1 MIIAVGFGIILGRFL
16 ANSRGLWYDRVIQL
30 TCIIGISLPIFF
42 LGILFQYY
50 LAYENPIF
58 PATYY
63 KDISY
68 EDPPLVTGFYIIDAI
83 ISRQFFKIPDY
94 IYHLILPISCLTI
107 ISFSLVTIITRSY
120 MLNQSRDKSVVSNTV
135 VTGIHFSLILMFT
148 LLVDITFGL
157 FGSGSLLI
165 EAMELLDYW
174 VISAMLNVTII
185 MFVVVMLISNLAF
198 IFYKLSK
205 RKKYWNENEINLKE
219 NI

>member
-1 MIIAVGFGIILGRFL
+1 MIIAVGFGIILGKFL
-16 ANSRGLWYDRVIQL
+16 AKSRGLWYDRVIQL
-30 TCIIGISLPIFF
+30 ACIIGISLPIFF
-42 LGILFQYY
+42 LGMVFQYY
-50 LAYENPIF
+50 LAYVNPIF

-63 KDISY
+63 KDATY
-68 EDPPLVTGFYIIDAI
+68 EDPPFVTGFYIIDAL

-94 IYHLILPISCLTI
+94 INHLILPITCLTI

-120 MLNQSRDKSVVSNTV
+120 MLNKSRDKSVVSNTV

-148 LLVDITFGL
+148 LLVDTIFGL
-157 FGSGSLLI
+157 FGSGLLLI

-185 MFVVVMLISNLAF
+185 MFVLITLISNMAF
-198 IFYKLSK
+198 IFYRFSK

-219 NI
+219 DI